1 MKFFAV
7 SNILFTFGMFEQ
19 LLLAVKNRVCLENV
33 HCIEIRFLITCPC
46 SENRVFPEIFHCIE
60 YSFYIQDFLATC
72 ACPEKQSVP

>member
-33 HCIEIRFLITCPC
+33 HCIEIR
-46 SENRVFPEIFHCIE
+46 IF
-60 YSFYIQDFLATC
+60 DNL
-72 ACPEKQSVP
+72 PLL